1 MAGKVRWE
9 TTCLLANLGLL
20 GVVASAFHFGLGA
33 HRIRTA
39 AIFLIL
45 GTAWS
50 LYGELLFHACKLRA
64 RRQRERPVPH
74 DVRLRMPLWIE
85 AGGLI
90 TMLSTSAPVAAL
102 AAGLGS
108 GQAGFGVL
116 LAVAALTATTGYL
129 VARYSFR
136 SLAFETGGLRL
147 YLAGSSNLLVPW
159 KSIASVLVPWKS
171 IASVD
176 LEGQAEWKLVQ
187 LTLFETRS
195 ALASFE
201 PNTPRARQ
209 RATLALHGDDGSPGR
224 ILLTQWAAG
233 IDAPVLASAIKAE
246 MVGSGAE
253 RPN

>member
-1 MAGKVRWE
+1 VSGKVRWE

-45 GTAWS
+45 GTGWS

-64 RRQRERPVPH
+64 GRQRERPVPH
-74 DVRLRMPLWIE
+74 DVRLRVPLWIE

-108 GQAGFGVL
+108 GQVGFGVL
-116 LAVAALTATTGYL
+116 LAVAALTTTTGYL

-147 YLAGSSNLLVPW
+147 YLAGGSNL
-159 KSIASVLVPWKS
+159 LVPWKS

-246 MVGSGAE
+246 MAGSGTE
-253 RPN
+253 RLN

>member
-1 MAGKVRWE
+1 VAGKVRWE

-20 GVVASAFHFGLGA
+20 GVVASAFHFGIGA
-33 HRIRTA
+33 HRIRMA

-45 GTAWS
+45 GTGWS

-90 TMLSTSAPVAAL
+90 TLLSTSAPVAAL

-147 YLAGSSNLLVPW
+147 YLAGGSNL
-159 KSIASVLVPWKS
+159 LVPWKS

-195 ALASFE
+195 AFASIE
-201 PNTPRARQ
+201 PNAPRARQ

-246 MVGSGAE
+246 MVGSGTE
-253 RPN
+253 RMN

>member
-1 MAGKVRWE
+1 VDGKVRWE

-20 GVVASAFHFGLGA
+20 SVVVSSFHFGLGA

-45 GTAWS
+45 GTGWS

-90 TMLSTSAPVAAL
+90 TLLSMSAPVAAL

-116 LAVAALTATTGYL
+116 LAVAALTATVGDL

-136 SLAFETGGLRL
+136 SLAFETSGLRL
-147 YLAGSSNLLVPW
+147 YLAGGSNLLVPW
-159 KSIASVLVPWKS
+159 KSIASVD
-171 IASVD
+171 I
-176 LEGQAEWKLVQ
+176 EGQAEWKLVQ

-195 ALASFE
+195 ALASFA
-201 PNTPRARQ
+201 PNMPRARQ

-246 MVGSGAE
+246 MAGSGTE
-253 RPN
+253 RFN